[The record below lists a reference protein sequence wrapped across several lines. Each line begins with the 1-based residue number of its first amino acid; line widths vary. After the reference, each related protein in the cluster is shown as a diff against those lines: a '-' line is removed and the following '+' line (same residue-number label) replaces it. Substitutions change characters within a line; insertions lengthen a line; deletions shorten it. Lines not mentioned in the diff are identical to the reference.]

1 MRTKKQL
8 LHDAYEERK
17 ELFQKIIEFLKSNQQ
32 YTLKYHLDYLDGYLL
47 SARNAKEKI
56 RRLYVNAINSG
67 GGNNLSIS
75 GTSCRNF
82 FNIIHRLSEL
92 EKVDLQDF
100 FLCFDESIKDFSDLF
115 QFLVKSG
122 SLKGFRAKKAA
133 LFIRDI
139 NLIESKGKNYI
150 FNKFQC
156 KKDHIYIPVDIVIVE
171 SIPYILKSDKKFVRF
186 IIIENMSSFSLMI
199 LPFYIIFAKDILGH
213 EFLLIEELWFWGF
226 FNLVK
231 TKDKVERELKFNED
245 KYYADIVMYPSVQMY
260 EKFMDFNKMA
270 VEIYNY

>member
-171 SIPYILKSDKKFVRF
+171 MLTKLLRLDKK
-186 IIIENMSSFSLMI
+186 NFSLEATKDFHLI
-199 LPFYIIFAKDILGH
+199 NEFAKDILGH